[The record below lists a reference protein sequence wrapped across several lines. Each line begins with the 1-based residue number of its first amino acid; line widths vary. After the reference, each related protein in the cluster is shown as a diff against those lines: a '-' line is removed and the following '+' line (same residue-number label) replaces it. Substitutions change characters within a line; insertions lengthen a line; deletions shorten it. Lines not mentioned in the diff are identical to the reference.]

1 MRAIHK
7 HYRCDAELQGV
18 QGPVQG
24 AAISVAQRMSSNL
37 QLKLHWHVLL
47 ADGVWTE
54 QDGLATFHPAE
65 PMDTMRVQ
73 ESLVPVCAPLVRRGA
88 AHR

>member
-7 HYRCDAELQGV
+7 HYRRDAELQGV
-18 QGPVQG
+18 QGPLQG

-37 QLKLHWHVLL
+37 QLNLHWHVLL

-54 QDGLATFHPAE
+54 HDGHATFHAAE
-65 PMDTMRVQ
+65 PLDTMRVQ
-73 ESLVPVCAPLVRRGA
+73 ETLVPVCAPLVRRGTP
-88 AHR
+88 HR